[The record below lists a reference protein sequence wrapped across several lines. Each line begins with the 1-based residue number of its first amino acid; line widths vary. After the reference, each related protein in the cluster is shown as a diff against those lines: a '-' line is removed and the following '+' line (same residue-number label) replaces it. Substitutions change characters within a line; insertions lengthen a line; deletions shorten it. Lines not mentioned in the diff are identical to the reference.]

1 MQSLS
6 EVIVGIVVGIIVLL
20 CLPIIIKLFS
30 LCFIIWLVFMVVKE
44 FFGNDEKPAGNTGT
58 NQKDNGYQSTWN
70 EQKNEHSSTSSYN
83 TRSDYRH
90 SGWRNSY
97 DDDYDSSYDDYDD
110 YCSDRYRSDDIPPEE
125 GDGFRGTGAPF
136 L

>member
-6 EVIVGIVVGIIVLL
+6 EAIVGIVVGIIVLL
-20 CLPIIIKLFS
+20 CLPFIIKLFS

-44 FFGNDEKPAGNTGT
+44 ISGTDDVPVDNTGT
-58 NQKDNGYQSTWN
+58 NQKESGYQSTWN
-70 EQKNEHSSTSSYN
+70 EQNNGHSSAGSYN
-83 TRSDYRH
+83 TRSDCSH

-97 DDDYDSSYDDYDD
+97 DDDYDSRYDD
-110 YCSDRYRSDDIPPEE
+110 YCDDHYISDDIPPEG